1 MPTSGVGVGRGC
13 CKHLDSRGHFPFGAR
28 RPRESGLRQRP
39 ESRFDPGGS
48 GALAGQL
55 LAGAVGR
62 GQRGLP
68 RPGTPPPP
76 SRAKRASPGVLLFL
90 GSEGRAAGLRGT
102 PTCIYLHRGDNK
114 RPCRPSGQGPRSPTG
129 RGARARAGSAP
140 LPPVPAALTVPVA
153 QLNGLQAEV
162 FDHLLTGAGG
172 AVEGMIQ
179 ARHLHFPKPL
189 LKPPASQPGSLR
201 GPGGSEGR
209 EREGEW
215 RRKEERT
222 ATRRGG
228 VEARAAGLENRG
240 RDGGCGRSSAGSVRL
255 RETERDL
262 ARGREARAPGGEG
275 TRSARNGREEARRG
289 ARTLARGRAHLPARG
304 ARTPARTRPRLPS
317 RHGPRN
323 PAGEASDGRA
333 RGNGWRPGCRVRAH
347 LALAPGEGDL
357 ASFPSSQC
365 QLEPR
370 LALRRFCAG
379 R

>member
-1 MPTSGVGVGRGC
+1 M
-13 CKHLDSRGHFPFGAR
+13 
-28 RPRESGLRQRP
+28 
-39 ESRFDPGGS
+39 
-48 GALAGQL
+48 
-55 LAGAVGR
+55 
-62 GQRGLP
+62 
-68 RPGTPPPP
+68 
-76 SRAKRASPGVLLFL
+76 
-90 GSEGRAAGLRGT
+90 
-102 PTCIYLHRGDNK
+102 
-114 RPCRPSGQGPRSPTG
+114 
-129 RGARARAGSAP
+129 
-140 LPPVPAALTVPVA
+140 
-153 QLNGLQAEV
+153 
-162 FDHLLTGAGG
+162 
-172 AVEGMIQ
+172 
-179 ARHLHFPKPL
+179 
-189 LKPPASQPGSLR
+189 
-201 GPGGSEGR
+201 
-209 EREGEW
+209 EGEW
-215 RRKEERT
+215 RREERT

-228 VEARAAGLENRG
+228 VEARAAGLESRG
-240 RDGGCGRSSAGSVRL
+240 GDGGCVRSSAGSVRL

-275 TRSARNGREEARRG
+275 TRSARNVREEARRG